1 VVTSPVIL
9 PLLSCDPGKHHV
21 GLALWAPTGPGST
34 WELQGAKLE
43 EFDHP
48 GEAAAAATDFVG
60 RGRFTVAVE
69 VPQVYSAGFSKGDPN
84 DLIDITL
91 VAGAVLGAGDLTS
104 IWFRPR
110 EWKGQVDGDV
120 MITRIRSKL
129 TQKELDRVRLP
140 TKRDGKSVRETVAHN
155 VFDAIGVGLFALK
168 KLKLKRTA

>member
-1 VVTSPVIL
+1 MIL
-9 PLLSCDPGKHHV
+9 PILSCDPGKHSA
-21 GLALWAPTGPGST
+21 GLALWAPTGPNSS
-34 WELQGAKLE
+34 WELQAAKLA
-43 EFDHP
+43 EFKHP
-48 GEAAAAATDFVG
+48 SEIADEAIGFVDG
-60 RGRFTVAVE
+60 LFQAAVE
-69 VPQVYSAGFSKGDPN
+69 VPQIYSAGFSKGDPN

-91 VAGAVLGAGDLTS
+91 VAGAVLGAGNCAS

-155 VFDAIGVGLFALK
+155 VWDAVGVGLYALK

>member
-1 VVTSPVIL
+1 MIL
-9 PLLSCDPGKHHV
+9 PLLSCDPGKNSA
-21 GLALWAPTGPGST
+21 GLALWAPTGPDSS
-34 WELQGAKLE
+34 WELQAACLE

-48 GEAAAAATDFVG
+48 SEIAAAAISFVG
-60 RGRFTVAVE
+60 GRFTVAVE
-69 VPQVYSAGFSKGDPN
+69 VPQVYAAGFSRGDPN

-129 TQKELDRVRLP
+129 TQTEMDRVRLP
-140 TKRDGKSVRETVAHN
+140 TKRDGKSVRVTVAHN
-155 VFDAIGVGLFALK
+155 VFDAVGVGLHAIK
-168 KLKLKRTA
+168 KLKLKRAA

>member
-1 VVTSPVIL
+1 MIL
-9 PLLSCDPGKHHV
+9 PLLSCDPGKHSA
-21 GLALWAPTGPGST
+21 GLALWARTGPSST
-34 WELQGAKLE
+34 WELQAAKLE

-48 GEAAAAATDFVG
+48 SEIAAAAVSFG
-60 RGRFTVAVE
+60 GGRFCVAVE
-69 VPQVYSAGFSKGDPN
+69 VPQVYAAGFSRGDPN

-91 VAGAVLGAGDLTS
+91 VAGAVLGTGDRTS

-129 TQKELDRVRLP
+129 TQVELDRVRLP

-155 VFDAIGVGLFALK
+155 VWDGVGVGLHAIK

>member
-1 VVTSPVIL
+1 MIF
-9 PLLSCDPGKHHV
+9 PLLSCDPGKHSA
-21 GLALWAPTGPGST
+21 GLALWAPTGPASS
-34 WELQGAKLE
+34 WELQAAKLA

-48 GEAAAAATDFVG
+48 SEIAAEAIAFG
-60 RGRFTVAVE
+60 GGRFQAAVE
-69 VPQVYSAGFSKGDPN
+69 VPQVYSAGFSRGDPN
-84 DLIDITL
+84 DLIDITIT
-91 VAGAVLGAGDLTS
+91 AGAVLGAGDRTS

-155 VFDAIGVGLFALK
+155 VWDGIGVGLFALK